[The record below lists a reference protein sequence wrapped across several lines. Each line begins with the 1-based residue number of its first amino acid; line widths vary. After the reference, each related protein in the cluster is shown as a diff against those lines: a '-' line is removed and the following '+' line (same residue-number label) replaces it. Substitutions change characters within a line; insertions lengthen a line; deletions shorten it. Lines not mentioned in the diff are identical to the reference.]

1 MHCGQPESESES
13 GLNHTSPA
21 GQSHSHACLHERDCE
36 NNKWRVESVRENS
49 VGGVSGPREHALGE
63 DYGAGIPSPCGRR
76 PTKPDFKRLRSTHL
90 EKSIEAKKHVI
101 RMLFVVV
108 LEFFL
113 CWTPIFVVNIMCLYI
128 PEQVYRTL
136 GSVGISFMHLLSYA
150 SSCCNPIT
158 YCFMNKKF
166 LQGFRHAFGCRKE
179 AERIGRKN
187 ATAAS
192 FRSQSNNIFKLATEV
207 KRDARETTV

>member
-1 MHCGQPESESES
+1 
-13 GLNHTSPA
+13 
-21 GQSHSHACLHERDCE
+21 
-36 NNKWRVESVRENS
+36 
-49 VGGVSGPREHALGE
+49 
-63 DYGAGIPSPCGRR
+63 
-76 PTKPDFKRLRSTHL
+76 
-90 EKSIEAKKHVI
+90 
-101 RMLFVVV
+101 MLFVVV

-136 GSVGISFMHLLSYA
+136 GSVGISFLHLLSYA

-166 LQGFRHAFGCRKE
+166 LQGFRYAFGCRKE
-179 AERIGRKN
+179 AERSGRKN
-187 ATAAS
+187 GTAAS